1 MSYPAEYIDYL
12 VEFHGSR
19 DYFECH
25 EILEEYWKEVSPGER
40 DSHWVGFIQLAVALY
55 HQRRGNFNGAAKTI
69 KKAREILSKKEDV
82 ITELGMNPHEL
93 LDIISSIERHIHNQ
107 TPYQSITLPLTD
119 TELIKA
125 CQTSCKNSGFSWCMP
140 SNLNNA
146 ELIHRHT
153 LRDRTE
159 VIQERNRQLR
169 LRRENPQT

>member
-69 KKAREILSKKEDV
+69 KKARVILSEKEDV
-82 ITELGMNPHEL
+82 ITELGMDPVEL
-93 LDIISSIERHIHNQ
+93 LHIIQSIERHIHNQ
-107 TPYQSITLPLTD
+107 TPYQSISLPLID
-119 TELIKA
+119 SELINSCLA
-125 CQTSCKNSGFSWCMP
+125 SCKNSGLSWCTP
-140 SNLNNA
+140 SNLSNA

-153 LRDRTE
+153 LRDRTD
-159 VIQERNRQLR
+159 VILERNRQLR
-169 LRRENPQT
+169 LRREKPQT

>member
-25 EILEEYWKEVSPGER
+25 EILEEYWKEISPRER

-82 ITELGMNPHEL
+82 ITELGINPLEL
-93 LDIISSIERHIHNQ
+93 LDMITLIEKHIHNQ

-125 CQTSCKNSGFSWCMP
+125 CQTSCENAGFSWCMP
-140 SNLNNA
+140 SNLNNN

-169 LRRENPQT
+169 LRREKP